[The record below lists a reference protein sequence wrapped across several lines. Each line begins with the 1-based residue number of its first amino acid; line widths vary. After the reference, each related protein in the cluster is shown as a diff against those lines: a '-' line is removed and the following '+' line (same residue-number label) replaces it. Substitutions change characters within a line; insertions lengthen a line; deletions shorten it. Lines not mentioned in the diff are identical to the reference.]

1 MANTKQTAAD
11 YYDTVK
17 LYGNYRFISASDIIA
32 NFTVG
37 YIGDGKI
44 IKRAKKTD
52 VAFYCYRAI
61 QELTYDTLNNVK
73 SQEFEMPPSLTIAMP
88 HDSVNILNITW
99 VDSAGVEHLVL
110 PGLLSSAPRQ
120 VLQGSDYSFTTDSDG
135 DVTYLNKSVTEQR
148 YSDSYTDSS
157 VAGTTSDQNIDFLE
171 EGYGYNVD
179 YGKRYGIDPVHATKN
194 GHYILDEEQGTIGF
208 TSDFTDRLVIV
219 KYVSDG
225 LASNDEMVVHKFAEE
240 AIYKSILYGI
250 LSSRSNIPEYQVNRV
265 KRERR
270 ASIRNAKL
278 RLSKL
283 NIRELTQIMRGKNK
297 QIKN

>member
-1 MANTKQTAAD
+1 MANIKQTAAD

-17 LYGNYRFISASDIIA
+17 LYGNYRFISAADIIA

-37 YIGDGKI
+37 YIGDEKI

-61 QELTYDTLNNVK
+61 QELNYDTLNNVK

-88 HDSVNILNITW
+88 HDAVNILNITW

-135 DVTYLNKSVTEQR
+135 DVTYLNKSITEQR
-148 YSDSYTDSS
+148 YSDSYTATS
-157 VAGTTSDQNIDFLE
+157 ATGNTSDQNLDYLE
-171 EGYGYNVD
+171 EGYGYNID

-240 AIYKSILYGI
+240 AVYKSILYGI

-265 KRERR
+265 KKERR
-270 ASIRNAKL
+270 AAIRNAKL

-283 NIRELTQIMRGKNK
+283 NTKELTQIMRGKSK

>member
-1 MANTKQTAAD
+1 MANIKHTAAS
-11 YYDTVK
+11 YYSSAK
-17 LYGNYRFISASDIIA
+17 LFGSYRFISAADVIA

-37 YIGDGKI
+37 YVGNEKI

-52 VAFYCYRAI
+52 IAFYCYRAI
-61 QELTYDTLNNVK
+61 QELSYDTLNNVK

-88 HDSVNILNITW
+88 HDAVNILNVTW
-99 VDSAGVEHLVL
+99 VDNVGIEHLVL

-120 VLQGSDYSFTTDSDG
+120 VLQNTDYSFQTDNQG
-135 DVTYLNKSVTEQR
+135 DVTFLDKSITEQR
-148 YSDSYTDSS
+148 YSDSYTGSS
-157 VAGTTSDQNIDFLE
+157 SSGTTSDKNVDFLE

-179 YGKRYGIDPVHATKN
+179 YGKRYGIDPVHATVN
-194 GHYILDEEQGTIGF
+194 GHYILDEEHGTIGF

-270 ASIRNAKL
+270 AAIRNAKL

-283 NIRELTQIMRGKNK
+283 NIRELTQIMRGKSK

>member
-1 MANTKQTAAD
+1 MANIKHTASS
-11 YYDTVK
+11 YYSSAK
-17 LYGNYRFISASDIIA
+17 LFGSYRFISAADIIA
-32 NFTVG
+32 NFTIG
-37 YIGDGKI
+37 YIGNEKI

-61 QELTYDTLNNVK
+61 QELSYDTLNNVK

-88 HDSVNILNITW
+88 HDAVNILNITW

-120 VLQGSDYSFTTDSDG
+120 VLQNIDYSFQTDNQG
-135 DVTYLNKSVTEQR
+135 DVTYLDKSITEQR
-148 YSDSYTDSS
+148 YSDGY
-157 VAGTTSDQNIDFLE
+157 TTSSTAGPTADQNIDFLE

-194 GHYILDEEQGTIGF
+194 GHYILDEEHGTIGF

-250 LSSRSNIPEYQVNRV
+250 LSSRSNIPEYQINRV
-265 KRERR
+265 KKERR
-270 ASIRNAKL
+270 AAIRNAKL

-283 NIRELTQIMRGKNK
+283 NTRELTQIMRGKSK

>member
-1 MANTKQTAAD
+1 MANIKQTAAD

-17 LYGNYRFISASDIIA
+17 LYGNYRFISAADIIA

-37 YIGDGKI
+37 YIGDEKI

-120 VLQGSDYSFTTDSDG
+120 VLQGSDYSFTTDSDD
-135 DVTYLNKSVTEQR
+135 DVTYLNKSITEQR

-157 VAGTTSDQNIDFLE
+157 VAGTTADQNIDFLE

-225 LASNDEMVVHKFAEE
+225 LASNNEMVVHKFAEE

-270 ASIRNAKL
+270 AAIRNAKL

-283 NIRELTQIMRGKNK
+283 NIRELTQIMRGKSK